1 MKTKRLTS
9 LAAALT
15 VAVCCTGPLND
26 DGKDIVLDGHTL
38 LKADIEALALPGY
51 DTNEQLW
58 NKGDK
63 LGLYSD
69 EGQINMEWNLR
80 RSSEGAEKAEFYG
93 PAITGKRIAGYYPFD
108 ASKRGNVEAIPCNL
122 PTVQTYRPELSA
134 SEYLISTT
142 ECLHAC
148 LTDSTLHFTYPFGLL
163 KVGFDLYEDIEL
175 VSLGVSCDS
184 TIISGQLKMAY
195 DGSVIR
201 EYPGKK
207 KINIDLGT
215 DPVSTSEITG
225 GEGAY
230 VLIPPAAYNDMKV
243 IVTTKDEKEMKF
255 DIPAMEVKRIEE
267 GNFTVLTV
275 TISASGVDNLTQTE
289 GYLEPA
295 DYVVKVF
302 NQSLDNSSLEQDNG
316 YLEPYE

>member
-1 MKTKRLTS
+1 
-9 LAAALT
+9 
-15 VAVCCTGPLND
+15 
-26 DGKDIVLDGHTL
+26 
-38 LKADIEALALPGY
+38 
-51 DTNEQLW
+51 
-58 NKGDK
+58 
-63 LGLYSD
+63 
-69 EGQINMEWNLR
+69 
-80 RSSEGAEKAEFYG
+80 
-93 PAITGKRIAGYYPFD
+93 
-108 ASKRGNVEAIPCNL
+108 
-122 PTVQTYRPELSA
+122 
-134 SEYLISTT
+134 
-142 ECLHAC
+142 
-148 LTDSTLHFTYPFGLL
+148 
-163 KVGFDLYEDIEL
+163 VGFDLYEDIEL

-207 KINIDLGT
+207 NIDIDLGT
-215 DPVSTSEITG
+215 DPVSTSGITG
-225 GEGAY
+225 GGSAY

-243 IVTTKDEKEMKF
+243 IVITKDGKRMKF

-316 YLEPYE
+316 YLEP